1 MLLSRHAAHGAHT
14 AESLND
20 TPPPSIATPRDA
32 DAEATPATPA
42 APRGWSRML
51 QRLAGVFAPR
61 HAARKGLLRL
71 DEETAFAGC
80 PRGIDGCPE
89 HRETLVLRGRRLQ
102 VVSWGDPRR
111 QPYVLIPPL
120 DATGRDAM
128 AAWVRSLTAQGY
140 AVVAFAREGR
150 TVATQTSTLLETTGD
165 LLEVGRRCGEA
176 AAVMG
181 HSLGAMSV
189 VLALHQ
195 GLRAKRAILVS
206 AQADPRAALQRFV
219 DRSGMGPRVGAR
231 MLALLESR
239 IGQGLDALQAH
250 RIAPAIGIPV
260 LVVHDLL
267 DDEVPWDEGE
277 RFARHLS
284 ASRLLTTLDLGH
296 HGVLN
301 DPAVLRDCLRF
312 LKGEAIGD
320 RVVSSPNLP
329 YGLA

>member
-1 MLLSRHAAHGAHT
+1 MLLSRHAAPT
-14 AESLND
+14 AETLADASAPSVAVARRND
-20 TPPPSIATPRDA
+20 PESTPPPA
-32 DAEATPATPA
+32 A
-42 APRGWSRML
+42 APRRWTRAV
-51 QRLAGVFAPR
+51 QRLAGLLAPR
-61 HAARKGLLRL
+61 HAARRGLLRL
-71 DEETAFAGC
+71 DDETAFAGC
-80 PRGIDGCPE
+80 PRGIEGCPE
-89 HRETLVLRGRRLQ
+89 HRETLALRGRRVQ
-102 VVSWGDPRR
+102 MVCWGDPRR
-111 QPYVLIPPL
+111 QPYVLLPPL

-128 AAWVRSLTAQGY
+128 AGWVRALTAQGY

-165 LLEVGRRCGEA
+165 MLEVGRRCGEA
-176 AAVMG
+176 AAVIG

-189 VLALHQ
+189 MLALHQ

-277 RFARHLS
+277 RFARHLT
-284 ASRLLTTLDLGH
+284 AARLLTTLDLGH

-301 DPAVLRDCLRF
+301 DPTVLKDCVRF

-329 YGLA
+329 YGLG

>member
-1 MLLSRHAAHGAHT
+1 MLLSRHATHA
-14 AESLND
+14 AEPLTD
-20 TPPPSIATPRDA
+20 VPSPSD
-32 DAEATPATPA
+32 A
-42 APRGWSRML
+42 APRGGDTEPRPPTPFNPWTRAVQCL
-51 QRLAGVFAPR
+51 IGLLAPR
-61 HAARKGLLRL
+61 HAARRGLLQL
-71 DEETAFAGC
+71 DDETGFAGC
-80 PRGIDGCPE
+80 PRYVEGCPE
-89 HRETLVLRGRRLQ
+89 RRETLALRGRCLQ
-102 VVSWGDPRR
+102 VVSWGDPHR
-111 QPYVLIPPL
+111 QPYVLLPPL
-120 DATGRDAM
+120 DATGREAM
-128 AAWVRSLTAQGY
+128 AGWVRALTAHGY

-150 TVATQTSTLLETTGD
+150 TVAMQTSTLLETAGD
-165 LLEVGRRCGEA
+165 MLEVGRRCGEA
-176 AAVMG
+176 AAVIG

-231 MLALLESR
+231 ILALLESR

-277 RFARHLS
+277 RFARHLT
-284 ASRLLTTLDLGH
+284 AARLLTTLDLGH

-301 DPAVLRDCLRF
+301 DPQVLRDCVRF
-312 LKGEAIGD
+312 LEGEAIGD
-320 RVVSSPNLP
+320 KVVSSPNLP
-329 YGLA
+329 YGFS

>member
-1 MLLSRHAAHGAHT
+1 MLLSRHADPLTDAPPA
-14 AESLND
+14 SD
-20 TPPPSIATPRDA
+20 TVARGGDTEPKRTTPVRPWTRA
-32 DAEATPATPA
+32 
-42 APRGWSRML
+42 L
-51 QRLAGVFAPR
+51 QRLTGLLTPR
-61 HAARKGLLRL
+61 HAARKGLLQL
-71 DEETAFAGC
+71 DDETALAGC
-80 PRGIDGCPE
+80 PRHVEGCAE
-89 HRETLVLRGRRLQ
+89 HRETLALRGRRVQ
-102 VVSWGDPRR
+102 IVCWGDPRR
-111 QPYVLIPPL
+111 QPYVLLPPL

-128 AAWVRSLTAQGY
+128 AAWVRTLTAQGY
-140 AVVAFAREGR
+140 AVVAFAREAR
-150 TVATQTSTLLETTGD
+150 TMSSQTSTLLETTGD
-165 LLEVGRRCGEA
+165 MLEVGRRYGEA

-277 RFARHLS
+277 RFARHLT
-284 ASRLLTTLDLGH
+284 AARLLTTLDLGH

-301 DPAVLRDCLRF
+301 DPTVLRDCLRF

-320 RVVSSPNLP
+320 KVVSSPNLP
-329 YGLA
+329 YGFT

>member
-1 MLLSRHAAHGAHT
+1 MLLSRHADPLTDASPASDIT
-14 AESLND
+14 ARSGD
-20 TPPPSIATPRDA
+20 TEPTPT
-32 DAEATPATPA
+32 TPLRPWTRA
-42 APRGWSRML
+42 L
-51 QRLAGVFAPR
+51 QRLTGLLAPR
-61 HAARKGLLRL
+61 HAARKGLVRL
-71 DEETAFAGC
+71 DDETALAGS
-80 PRGIDGCPE
+80 PRHIEGCPE
-89 HRETLVLRGRRLQ
+89 HRETLALRGRRVQ
-102 VVSWGDPRR
+102 IVCWGDPRR
-111 QPYVLIPPL
+111 QPYVLLPPL

-128 AAWVRSLTAQGY
+128 AAWVRTLTAQGY
-140 AVVAFAREGR
+140 AVVAFAREAR
-150 TVATQTSTLLETTGD
+150 TMSSQTSTLLETTGD
-165 LLEVGRRCGEA
+165 MLEVGRRYGEA

-277 RFARHLS
+277 RFARHLT
-284 ASRLLTTLDLGH
+284 AARLLTTLDLGH

-301 DPAVLRDCLRF
+301 DPTVLRDCLRF

-320 RVVSSPNLP
+320 KVVSSPNLP
-329 YGLA
+329 YGFS

>member
-1 MLLSRHAAHGAHT
+1 MLLSRHADPLTDASPASDTT
-14 AESLND
+14 ARDGDTEP
-20 TPPPSIATPRDA
+20 TPPTPLRPWTRA
-32 DAEATPATPA
+32 
-42 APRGWSRML
+42 L
-51 QRLAGVFAPR
+51 QRLTGLLAPR
-61 HAARKGLLRL
+61 HAARKGLMRL
-71 DEETAFAGC
+71 DDETALAGS
-80 PRGIDGCPE
+80 PRHIEGCPE
-89 HRETLVLRGRRLQ
+89 HRETLALRGRRVQ
-102 VVSWGDPRR
+102 IVCWGDPRR
-111 QPYVLIPPL
+111 QPYVLLPPL

-128 AAWVRSLTAQGY
+128 AAWVRTLTAHGY
-140 AVVAFAREGR
+140 AVVAFAREAR
-150 TVATQTSTLLETTGD
+150 TMSSQTSTLLETAGD
-165 LLEVGRRCGEA
+165 VLEVGRRYGEA
-176 AAVMG
+176 AAIMG

-277 RFARHLS
+277 RFARHLT
-284 ASRLLTTLDLGH
+284 AARLMTTLDLGH
-296 HGVLN
+296 HGVLY
-301 DPAVLRDCLRF
+301 DPTVLRDCLRF

-320 RVVSSPNLP
+320 KVVSSPNLP
-329 YGLA
+329 YGVG

>member
-1 MLLSRHAAHGAHT
+1 MLLSRHADPLTDAPASPDTAARGADPERT
-14 AESLND
+14 LPTPLRPWTRAMRRLTSLL
-20 TPPPSIATPRDA
+20 
-32 DAEATPATPA
+32 
-42 APRGWSRML
+42 APH
-51 QRLAGVFAPR
+51 
-61 HAARKGLLRL
+61 HAARKGLLQL
-71 DEETAFAGC
+71 DDEAALAGY
-80 PRGIDGCPE
+80 PRHIEGCPE
-89 HRETLVLRGRRLQ
+89 HQETLVLRGRRVQ
-102 VVSWGDPRR
+102 MVSWGDPRR
-111 QPYVLIPPL
+111 QPYVLLPPL

-128 AAWVRSLTAQGY
+128 AAWVRALTASGY

-150 TVATQTSTLLETTGD
+150 TATTQTSTLLDTTGD
-165 LLEVGRRCGEA
+165 MLEVGRRCGEA
-176 AAVMG
+176 AAVIG

-195 GLRAKRAILVS
+195 GLRAKQAILVS

-277 RFARHLS
+277 RFARHLT
-284 ASRLLTTLDLGH
+284 AARLLTTLDLGH

-301 DPAVLRDCLRF
+301 EPVVLRDCVRF
-312 LKGEAIGD
+312 LQGEAIGD
-320 RVVSSPNLP
+320 KVVSSPNLP
-329 YGLA
+329 YGLG

>member
-1 MLLSRHAAHGAHT
+1 MLLSRHADPLTDAH
-14 AESLND
+14 D
-20 TPPPSIATPRDA
+20 R
-32 DAEATPATPA
+32 PATVTRGADPENTLPTPVV
-42 APRGWSRML
+42 PRPWTRAL
-51 QRLAGVFAPR
+51 QRLTGLLAPR

-71 DEETAFAGC
+71 DDETALAGS
-80 PRGIDGCPE
+80 PRHIEGCPE
-89 HRETLVLRGRRLQ
+89 HRETLALRGRRVQ
-102 VVSWGDPRR
+102 MVSWGDPRR
-111 QPYVLIPPL
+111 QPYVLLPPL

-128 AAWVRSLTAQGY
+128 AAWVRTLTAHGY

-150 TVATQTSTLLETTGD
+150 TMAAQTSTLLETTGD
-165 LLEVGRRCGEA
+165 MLEVGRRCGEA
-176 AAVMG
+176 AAVIG

-195 GLRAKRAILVS
+195 GLRAKQAILVS

-219 DRSGMGPRVGAR
+219 DRSGMGPRVGAC

-277 RFARHLS
+277 RFARHLT
-284 ASRLLTTLDLGH
+284 AARLLTTLDLGH

-301 DPAVLRDCLRF
+301 DPTVLRDCLRF

-320 RVVSSPNLP
+320 KVVSSPNLP
-329 YGLA
+329 YGFT

>member
-1 MLLSRHAAHGAHT
+1 MLLSRHADPLTDASPASDIT
-14 AESLND
+14 ARSGD
-20 TPPPSIATPRDA
+20 TEPTPT
-32 DAEATPATPA
+32 TPLRPWTRA
-42 APRGWSRML
+42 L
-51 QRLAGVFAPR
+51 QRLTGLLAPR
-61 HAARKGLLRL
+61 HAARKGLVRL
-71 DEETAFAGC
+71 DDETALAGS
-80 PRGIDGCPE
+80 PRHIEGCPE
-89 HRETLVLRGRRLQ
+89 HRETLALRGRRVQ
-102 VVSWGDPRR
+102 IVCWGDPRR
-111 QPYVLIPPL
+111 QPYVLLPPL

-128 AAWVRSLTAQGY
+128 AAWVRTLTAQGY
-140 AVVAFAREGR
+140 AVVAFAREAR
-150 TVATQTSTLLETTGD
+150 TMSSQTSTLLETTGD
-165 LLEVGRRCGEA
+165 MLEVGRRYGEA

-219 DRSGMGPRVGAR
+219 DRSGMDPRVGAR

-277 RFARHLS
+277 RFARHLT
-284 ASRLLTTLDLGH
+284 AARLLTTLDLGH

-301 DPAVLRDCLRF
+301 DPTVLRDCLRF

-320 RVVSSPNLP
+320 KVVSSPNLP
-329 YGLA
+329 YGFS

>member
-1 MLLSRHAAHGAHT
+1 MLLSRHAAPT
-14 AESLND
+14 AETLADASTPSAAVARRTD
-20 TPPPSIATPRDA
+20 PESVPPPA
-32 DAEATPATPA
+32 A
-42 APRGWSRML
+42 APRRWTRAV
-51 QRLAGVFAPR
+51 QRLAGLLAPR
-61 HAARKGLLRL
+61 HAARRGLLRL
-71 DEETAFAGC
+71 DDETAFAGC
-80 PRGIDGCPE
+80 PRGIEGCPE
-89 HRETLVLRGRRLQ
+89 HRETLALRGRRVQ
-102 VVSWGDPRR
+102 MVCWGDPRR
-111 QPYVLIPPL
+111 QPYVLLPPL

-128 AAWVRSLTAQGY
+128 GGWVRALTAQGY

-165 LLEVGRRCGEA
+165 MLEVGRRCGEA
-176 AAVMG
+176 AAVIG

-189 VLALHQ
+189 MLALHQ

-277 RFARHLS
+277 RFARHLT
-284 ASRLLTTLDLGH
+284 AARLLTTLDLGH

-301 DPAVLRDCLRF
+301 DPTVLKDCVRF

-329 YGLA
+329 YGLG